1 MFRNIFFK
9 KFILPGLIFQS
20 LVIGGGYGTGR
31 ELVEFFLLLGPKS
44 GLYGMIV
51 SLIIWC
57 IVLSFTFDLSRKFHA
72 YDYRS
77 FLKNVLGQSWILY
90 EITYLIG
97 LVLVISVLASASGNL
112 LKEAFNISSTYGIL
126 LMILLIGIFSYF
138 GSKVIMKFLSFWSIA
153 LYFVFLI
160 LIISI
165 GSIFSENIISNFNI
179 SDNKS
184 NWIINGFKYAAY
196 NVGIVPAMLFCLKD
210 LKTRKEAM
218 VSGVIAAFLAM
229 IPGFMIY
236 FSLLSHYPEIN
247 SEIIPINF
255 LFNKLGSDSFKII
268 FQVILFGT
276 FVETGLGLIHGFN
289 ERIAS
294 WLKEKKVILS
304 GVNRFI
310 ISSFVMIICI
320 FFAEQFGLISLI
332 AEGYGTLTWAYWI
345 IFVIPVIFIGV
356 KKIIL
361 K

>member
-44 GLYGMIV
+44 GLYGMII

-57 IVLSFTFDLSRKFHA
+57 IVLSFTFDLSRKFQT

-77 FLKNVLGQSWILY
+77 FLKKLLGKGWVFY

-112 LKEAFNISSTYGIL
+112 LNEALNISNIYGII

-138 GSKVIMKFLSFWSIA
+138 GSKVVIKFLSYWSIA

-165 GSIFSENIISNFNI
+165 GSIFSENIILNFNI
-179 SDNKS
+179 SENKP
-184 NWIINGFKYAAY
+184 NWLINGFKYAAY

-210 LKTRKEAM
+210 LKTRKEAI
-218 VSGVIAAFLAM
+218 VSGIIGAFLAM

-236 FSLLSHYPEIN
+236 FSLLSHYPEIK
-247 SEIIPINF
+247 SEIIPTNF
-255 LFNKLGSDSFKII
+255 LFNKLGSDSFKIL
-268 FQVILFGT
+268 FQIILFGT

-294 WLKEKKVILS
+294 WLMEKKIILS
-304 GVNRFI
+304 GIYRFI
-310 ISSFVMIICI
+310 ISSFIMVICI

-345 IFVIPVIFIGV
+345 IFVFPVIFIGL

>member
-44 GLYGMIV
+44 GLYGMII

-57 IVLSFTFDLSRKFHA
+57 IVLSFTFDLSRKFQT

-77 FLKNVLGQSWILY
+77 FLKKLLGKGWVFY

-112 LKEAFNISSTYGIL
+112 LNEALNISNIYGII

-138 GSKVIMKFLSFWSIA
+138 GSKVVMKFLSYWSIA

-165 GSIFSENIISNFNI
+165 GSIFSENIILNFNI
-179 SDNKS
+179 SENKP
-184 NWIINGFKYAAY
+184 NWLINGFKYAAY

-210 LKTRKEAM
+210 LKTRKEAI
-218 VSGVIAAFLAM
+218 VSGIIGAFLAM

-236 FSLLSHYPEIN
+236 FSLLSHYPEIK

-255 LFNKLGSDSFKII
+255 LFNKLGSDSFKIL
-268 FQVILFGT
+268 FQIILFGT

-294 WLKEKKVILS
+294 WLMEKKIILS
-304 GVNRFI
+304 GIYRFI
-310 ISSFVMIICI
+310 ISSFIMVICI

-345 IFVIPVIFIGV
+345 IFVFPVIFIGL
-356 KKIIL
+356 KKL
-361 K
+361 F